1 MPITVK
7 STGGGSVTLTAP
19 VTGSDLTL
27 TMPSISG
34 TIYATTGGVI
44 PVSEG
49 GTGLSTMTAANNAL
63 YSTSSSAVT
72 AGTLP
77 VAAGGTGS
85 STLTANNVLLG
96 NGTSALQSVAPG
108 SNGNV
113 LTSNGTTWTSSAPSG
128 GVTSVSASGGITV
141 SASTG
146 AVTISQG
153 LAYVDIGMTVWGYTN
168 GSSQNPNTTV
178 TGNTIYPCGQ
188 SVDSTYQ
195 FATPAGS
202 GTWRCF
208 GYQFSG
214 NTATNWV
221 RIA

>member
-1 MPITVK
+1 MTIPRN
-7 STGGGSVTLTAP
+7 L
-19 VTGSDLTL
+19 
-27 TMPSISG
+27 SILARGADSN
-34 TIYATTGGVI
+34 GVLG
-44 PVSEG
+44 VSNG
-49 GTGLSTMTAANNAL
+49 GTGAT
-63 YSTSSSAVT
+63 
-72 AGTLP
+72 
-77 VAAGGTGS
+77 
-85 STLTANNVLLG
+85 TLTANNVLLG

-108 SNGNV
+108 SSGNV

-153 LAYVDIGMTVWGYTN
+153 LAYVDIGMTVWGYT
-168 GSSQNPNTTV
+168 GSNTYNPNTTV

-188 SVDSTYQ
+188 SVDTTFQ

-208 GYQFSG
+208 GYQQAG
-214 NTATNWV
+214 TVATNWV

>member
-49 GTGLSTMTAANNAL
+49 GTG
-63 YSTSSSAVT
+63 
-72 AGTLP
+72 
-77 VAAGGTGS
+77 S

-96 NGTSALQSVAPG
+96 NGTSALQVVAPG
-108 SNGNV
+108 TNGNV
-113 LTSNGTTWTSSAPSG
+113 LTSNGTTWASAALPAG
-128 GVTSVSASGGITV
+128 GVTSLTAGNGITV

-146 AVTISQG
+146 AVTVSQ
-153 LAYVDIGMTVWGYTN
+153 DIYT
-168 GSSQNPNTTV
+168 GSTQLNTSYPIGTTV
-178 TGNTIYPCGQ
+178 NALDQDGCVTTFQNTSRALYVQSGNAFFAFRTTG
-188 SVDSTYQ
+188 
-195 FATPAGS
+195 TPAGS
-202 GTWRCF
+202 ALTGTWRAR
-208 GYQFSG
+208 GQSQG
-214 NTATNWV
+214 NYYIFQRTA
-221 RIA
+221 